1 MRFGA
6 EGAARP
12 QARVATNV
20 SMGAGWLALWLG
32 SAWQLVGCADP
43 AYPEGLPRQ
52 LDASSAAAQAR
63 DDAGSA
69 APSDSARPRVGDA
82 QPPASQG
89 AGTPASDGGTDA
101 NPRPALAEAGVVE
114 PDAAGPV
121 PGVPDAGPVVVTSPE
136 PAPGAL
142 PAWALPL
149 VGTYAVRSVTFSYDD
164 AALPAINTRNVDHS
178 LLTISRSGEELL
190 VTRQLCSYA
199 VSVKGGQGTPPLSF
213 TNAARTPPLKGR
225 IVLGAPNTF
234 STAPMLQHLGF
245 DPTRASCEMGSNRR
259 TKFGDQTWYTATTC
273 VCYATSVPEHVDD
286 CRVIDGDGD
295 GKPGLTAHGPSPL
308 GTTEANYLMVFD
320 YSLTLLDGQVD
331 PSRMHTLRELR
342 AQAPSC
348 ISAATDGCSI
358 GNNQLCPGGAT
369 KLLPVDEGTT
379 CATLNMGDFGP
390 PEQFPVEID
399 CRASQAQ

>member
-1 MRFGA
+1 MLFGA
-6 EGAARP
+6 VGSARP
-12 QARVATNV
+12 RARVATNV
-20 SMGAGWLALWLG
+20 SMGGGWLALWLG
-32 SAWQLVGCADP
+32 SAWQLVGCAEP
-43 AYPEGLPRQ
+43 AYPDRLPRE
-52 LDASSAAAQAR
+52 LDASSAAAQAS
-63 DDAGSA
+63 DGAGGA
-69 APSDSARPRVGDA
+69 APSDNARPRVGDA
-82 QPPASQG
+82 QPPASGGEGALASDGVPDANARPAPG
-89 AGTPASDGGTDA
+89 AGT
-101 NPRPALAEAGVVE
+101 VE
-114 PDAAGPV
+114 PDDSAPG
-121 PGVPDAGPVVVTSPE
+121 PGVADAGPVVVTPPE
-136 PAPGAL
+136 PERGAL

-178 LLTISRSGEELL
+178 LLKITRSGEELL
-190 VTRQLCSYA
+190 VSSQLCSYA
-199 VSVKGGQGTPPLSF
+199 VSVKGGQGTSPLSF

-234 STAPMLQHLGF
+234 SAAPMLQHLGF

-259 TKFGDQTWYTATTC
+259 TKFDDQSWYTATTC

-295 GKPGLTAHGPSPL
+295 GKPGLSAHGPSPL
-308 GTTEANYLMVFD
+308 GATVADYLLVFD
-320 YSLTLLDGQVD
+320 YSVALLDGQVD
-331 PSRMHTLRELR
+331 PNRMHTLRELR

-348 ISAATDGCSI
+348 INTATDGCSV

-390 PEQFPVEID
+390 PEQFPVEVD